1 MLLELR
7 DDLLRRLY
15 AHAECEHEV
24 LLQALIAYKMPK
36 PDYTEIHAMIGT
48 MNEFTKH
55 AWALET
61 YPY

>member
-7 DDLLRRLY
+7 DDLLKRLY
-15 AHAECEHEV
+15 THAECEHVV
-24 LLQALIAYKMPK
+24 LLQALTAYAMPN

>member
-7 DDLLRRLY
+7 DNLLARVY
-15 AHAECEHEV
+15 NHAECDHEV
-24 LLQALIAYKMPK
+24 LLQALVAYEMPK
-36 PDYTEIHAMIGT
+36 PDYTEIHLMINE
-48 MNEFTKH
+48 MNQFTKH